1 MAVWHK
7 AARRLEA
14 GGILMNSLTF
24 RDGRPTSVKVFT
36 LLLVVAGMFMAMLGW
51 SASAYY
57 VPAMCLGLLAL
68 LLWSGRARGVF
79 KWTLVVNQVAGLVL
93 ILTLWLGDRVGLG
106 HAKLDVSGVALLVNL
121 LCGGPLASILG
132 GLMLPG
138 LRGGQRLFNWFGA
151 RPA

>member
-1 MAVWHK
+1 MSSSTF
-7 AARRLEA
+7 
-14 GGILMNSLTF
+14 GGT
-24 RDGRPTSVKVFT
+24 RPTAVRVFSF
-36 LLLVVAGMFMAMLGW
+36 LLMASGIFMAMLGW

-57 VPAMCLGLLAL
+57 VPAMCLGLLAV
-68 LLWSGRARGVF
+68 LLWSGRARGWF
-79 KWTLVVNQVAGLVL
+79 KWTLVLNQVAGLVL

-138 LRGGQRLFNWFGA
+138 LRSGQRLFNWFGA

>member
-1 MAVWHK
+1 MS
-7 AARRLEA
+7 
-14 GGILMNSLTF
+14 SLTF
-24 RDGRPTSVKVFT
+24 RDARPTSVRVFS
-36 LLLVVAGMFMAMLGW
+36 LLLLLAGVFMAMLGW

-57 VPAMCLGLLAL
+57 VPAICLGLLAL
-68 LLWSGRARGVF
+68 LLWFGRAGGLF
-79 KWTLVVNQVAGLVL
+79 KWTLVLNQVAGLVL

-106 HAKLDVSGVALLVNL
+106 DAKLDVAGVALLVNL

-138 LRGGQRLFNWFGA
+138 MRSGRRLFGWFGA

>member
-1 MAVWHK
+1 MS
-7 AARRLEA
+7 
-14 GGILMNSLTF
+14 SLTF
-24 RDGRPTSVKVFT
+24 RDIRPTAVRIFSF
-36 LLLVVAGMFMAMLGW
+36 LLVVSSIFMAMLGW

-57 VPAMCLGLLAL
+57 VPAMCLGLLAV
-68 LLWSGRARGVF
+68 LLWSGRARGFF
-79 KWTLVVNQVAGLVL
+79 KWTLVLNQVAGLVL

-138 LRGGQRLFNWFGA
+138 LRSGQRLFNWFGA

>member
-1 MAVWHK
+1 M
-7 AARRLEA
+7 
-14 GGILMNSLTF
+14 SSSTF
-24 RDGRPTSVKVFT
+24 SGTRPTAVRVFSFV
-36 LLLVVAGMFMAMLGW
+36 LVLSGIFMAMLGW

-68 LLWSGRARGVF
+68 LLWSGRARGFF
-79 KWTLVVNQVAGLVL
+79 KWTLVLNQVAGLVL

-106 HAKLDVSGVALLVNL
+106 HAKLDVSGVALIVNL
-121 LCGGPLASILG
+121 LCGGPLASIVG

-138 LRGGQRLFNWFGA
+138 LRSGQRLSNWFGA

>member
-1 MAVWHK
+1 MSDPVIAV
-7 AARRLEA
+7 
-14 GGILMNSLTF
+14 
-24 RDGRPTSVKVFT
+24 GRPMQVQVYS
-36 LLLVVAGMFMAMLGW
+36 LLLVLCAIFMALLGW

-57 VPAMCLGLLAL
+57 VPAICLVLLAL
-68 LLWSGRARGVF
+68 LLWSGRAGAFFRSV
-79 KWTLVVNQVAGLVL
+79 LVLNQLGGLVL
-93 ILTLWLGDRVGLG
+93 ILALWLGDRIGLG

-138 LRGGQRLFNWFGA
+138 LRNGKRLSVWFNA